1 VFVAGLRATALRV
14 LRRRGAAET
23 WTSLLEESLSRAR
36 KAIKR
41 DPDDTF
47 ARADA
52 VGLLIDLNRVDDALE
67 HARAAAD
74 ADPTPAVLLLV
85 ADAEAR
91 LGRYAESEETVRRV
105 LDLDPAH
112 AEALD
117 QIAWLGAATASAE
130 PAAGAAQLLADSHG
144 ADRAEHASA
153 YVAAAA
159 AAWDDAAAR
168 FGALAARSSLD
179 CCAWAWAGIAAL
191 EQGRRADAKAAAE
204 HVRRHQPA
212 PCPSLELLAARLG

>member
-1 VFVAGLRATALRV
+1 ERGRAKDALATFDRALKLDPDDVFVAGLRATALRV

-23 WTSLLEESLSRAR
+23 WTSLLEESFSRAR
-36 KAIKR
+36 EAIER
-41 DPDDTF
+41 DPNDSL

-52 VGLLIDLNRVDDALE
+52 VGLLIDLDRVDDALQ

-85 ADAEAR
+85 VDAEAR

-105 LDLDPAH
+105 LHLDPAH

-130 PAAGAAQLLADSHG
+130 PAVG
-144 ADRAEHASA
+144 
-153 YVAAAA
+153 
-159 AAWDDAAAR
+159 AAR
-168 FGALAARSSLD
+168 FGALAARSSVD

-204 HVRRHQPA
+204 PVRRHQPA
-212 PCPSLELLAARLG
+212 PCPSLDLLAARLG